1 MISRHYGVHMF
12 LGYHYR
18 PFGKQCL
25 QHSLALFVP
34 SPKCFIREQI
44 STGPKVGVEVA
55 SEVIGMADLKAVRT
69 INSPDRSQPQSF
81 ARTLFTSQ
89 HKRCFWKVGRILEAP
104 SGPADDVVGHHW
116 IAAAENFLN
125 MLTQQRQLASLGD
138 DAPAPPEVHPTPSLI
153 AGDYGWLS
161 RLKHHSSIIG
171 SVGTSKPPLAPSEWF
186 TISLHP
192 NGPIGIAIDEIAPA
206 LKHRDH

>member
-12 LGYHYR
+12 LRYHYR
-18 PFGKQCL
+18 PLGKQRL

-55 SEVIGMADLKAVRT
+55 GEVSGMADLKAMRT
-69 INSPDRSQPQSF
+69 INSPDRSQPQPF

-89 HKRCFWKVGRILEAP
+89 HKCCFWKVGRILKTP
-104 SGPADDVVGHHW
+104 SGPADDVVGHLW
-116 IAAAENFLN
+116 IAATENFFH
-125 MLTQQRQLASLGD
+125 MLPQQRPLASLGD
-138 DAPAPPEVHPTPSLI
+138 DAPAPPDVHPTPSLI
-153 AGDYGWLS
+153 AGDYRRLS

-171 SVGTSKPPLAPSEWF
+171 SVRTSKPPLAPSERF

-192 NGPIGIAIDEIAPA
+192 NGPVGIAIDEIAPA